1 MLQAP
6 KKTGFTIVEILVVI
20 SIIAILASLL
30 MVTESQVADL
40 QNGGRVQD
48 TRPAAEMTL
57 FPWGEPITPRTAS
70 YPMGAAPRPEGGAP

>member
-1 MLQAP
+1 MKLVP
-6 KKTGFTIVEILVVI
+6 IIVLSDGETWSL
-20 SIIAILASLL
+20 AEDASLL
-30 MVTESQVADL
+30 RVTESQGADL